1 MTTTLY
7 RRAYVSTSGWY
18 SWRNSL
24 MYDQAQTMSI
34 PEIADYWRLAEDTI
48 KKILD
53 AEIER
58 RND

>member
-1 MTTTLY
+1 MRRLY
-7 RRAYVSTSGWY
+7 SRAYTKPNPGY
-18 SWRNSL
+18 RMRNEKIYL
-24 MYDQAQTMSI
+24 QAQTMSI

>member
-1 MTTTLY
+1 MKRLY
-7 RRAYVSTSGWY
+7 SRAYAKPNPGY
-18 SWRNSL
+18 RMRNEKIYL
-24 MYDQAQTMSI
+24 QAQTMSI

>member
-1 MTTTLY
+1 MKRLY
-7 RRAYVSTSGWY
+7 SRAYAKPNPGY
-18 SWRNSL
+18 RMRNEKIYL
-24 MYDQAQTMSI
+24 QAQTMSI
-34 PEIADYWRLAEDTI
+34 PEIADYWRLSGDTI